1 MKPIDYAKALGIAAA
16 LLIVDVLIAIG
27 VVYLYSILVDPGHPR
42 TYYETSGIVVARWS
56 TRTAGTAL
64 LFAAAWLFAQRRPNR
79 NAYMFAIAI
88 TLFYALLD
96 GASVGFRDVFIASFA
111 FTIGLKLAGSLAG
124 ALVATRSRSATA

>member
-56 TRTAGTAL
+56 TAPPGRHFCLPRLGYLQSAAL
-64 LFAAAWLFAQRRPNR
+64 
-79 NAYMFAIAI
+79 I
-88 TLFYALLD
+88 
-96 GASVGFRDVFIASFA
+96 
-111 FTIGLKLAGSLAG
+111 
-124 ALVATRSRSATA
+124 ATRICSRSL